1 MAPTVM
7 SQSEIDSLLAAMST
21 GDVDVDSIARD
32 SDEKKV
38 KSYDFRR
45 PDKFSKDQL
54 RAIQMI
60 HESFARQMT
69 TAMSTMVRSMV
80 STEIATVDQLAY
92 DEFLR
97 SLMQPTVIGILEMY
111 PFSGNALIE
120 IKPNLVFAI
129 IDRMLGGRGEFAGK
143 VRELTDIER
152 TVVERMIM
160 RMLELLEEA
169 WSTVV
174 DVRFRYENLESNPFF
189 VQICPG
195 TDMVLLVILKLK
207 VGDVEGMVS
216 ICIPYFLMEPIMD
229 KLSSQQWFASTGR
242 RMDESTGDYIRKHMD
257 KVRVPLALELGHTI
271 LSVADVMQL
280 SVGDVVKLD
289 EGLGN
294 PLDVRV
300 GNMVKFKALPGTSN
314 GNYAAEISEV
324 LTLEDEAEDLPR
336 REGGAEDDR

>member
-1 MAPTVM
+1 
-7 SQSEIDSLLAAMST
+7 
-21 GDVDVDSIARD
+21 
-32 SDEKKV
+32 
-38 KSYDFRR
+38 
-45 PDKFSKDQL
+45 
-54 RAIQMI
+54 
-60 HESFARQMT
+60 
-69 TAMSTMVRSMV
+69 
-80 STEIATVDQLAY
+80 
-92 DEFLR
+92 
-97 SLMQPTVIGILEMY
+97 
-111 PFSGNALIE
+111 
-120 IKPNLVFAI
+120 
-129 IDRMLGGRGEFAGK
+129 
-143 VRELTDIER
+143 
-152 TVVERMIM
+152 
-160 RMLELLEEA
+160 
-169 WSTVV
+169 
-174 DVRFRYENLESNPFF
+174 
-189 VQICPG
+189 
-195 TDMVLLVILKLK
+195 
-207 VGDVEGMVS
+207 
-216 ICIPYFLMEPIMD
+216 MD